1 MATRADI
8 AARERLGFVAVAMIG
23 YSAPLWESPGDN
35 RGIWPC
41 FFSATEKPADAAR
54 QARRYNPH
62 QGRSSDIVLH
72 AYVWTAS
79 RFHATRLK
87 DRLEALAH
95 GDAVEDRELEGMW
108 FDCSAGPELVWGIYL
123 QDALADIRDQEH
135 FEVYD
140 LSDMA
145 QAVEREKRRGRL

>member
-1 MATRADI
+1 MVTRAEA
-8 AARERLGFVAVAMIG
+8 AARQRLGFVAVAMIG
-23 YSAPLWESPGDN
+23 FDRPLWESPGDN

-41 FFSATEKPADAAR
+41 FFTCTEKPVDAAR

-62 QGRSSDIVLH
+62 QNRSSNIVLH
-72 AYVWTAS
+72 AYTWTAS
-79 RFHATRLK
+79 RFHAERLK

-123 QDALADIRDQEH
+123 QAALSDIREREQ

-140 LSDMA
+140 LADYA
-145 QAVEREKRRGRL
+145 GAVEREKRRGRL